1 MGRSGTFFH
10 LEKRFLLVDSTA
22 SGNRSGQSMES
33 TIGIQALSLA
43 LSAEEP
49 ESGSQAAPYPE
60 RESLVSGEDRALIV
74 ALRSGK
80 RGAAEAL
87 YRKLVPAVRRALW
100 RVLGNS
106 SADCDDLIQITFERV
121 VSTII
126 NGTYRE
132 ACSLRSWATSLAT
145 YAAVDHLRALC
156 REKQFIDASKE
167 LALESEKATAAD
179 AEQSIVARSEL
190 ERLRSSLSR
199 MRPLD
204 AQALLLRYGAGYSIA
219 EVAAALGATEYSLSS
234 RLARARR
241 ELLRRAGHLRDDM

>member
-1 MGRSGTFFH
+1 MEALT
-10 LEKRFLLVDSTA
+10 
-22 SGNRSGQSMES
+22 QSKES
-33 TIGIQALSLA
+33 TIAIPALSLA

-49 ESGSQAAPYPE
+49 ASDPQPAPYSE
-60 RESLVSGEDRALIV
+60 RPPSISESDRALIQ
-74 ALRSGK
+74 ALRSGE

-87 YRKLVPAVRRALW
+87 YRGLVPAVRRALW

-156 REKQFIDASKE
+156 REKQFIDTSRE
-167 LALESEKATAAD
+167 LVLEGENAVAID
-179 AEQSIVARSEL
+179 AEESLVARSRL
-190 ERLRSSLSR
+190 ARLRYSLSR

-204 AQALLLRYGAGYSIA
+204 AQALLLRYGAGYSIS
-219 EVAAALGATEYSLSS
+219 EVAAALGASEYSLSS

-241 ELLRRAGHLRDDM
+241 ELMRRAGHLREEM